1 MVGRRLRLTRPFALR
16 LAPIRV
22 LQRYGRGSTADLS
35 SVRKENV
42 VGIVVALVVLALLF
56 GVLGAVV
63 EGLLWLLFIGLVLL
77 AVGAVMGFSKRGTS
91 RA

>member
-1 MVGRRLRLTRPFALR
+1 M
-16 LAPIRV
+16 
-22 LQRYGRGSTADLS
+22 
-35 SVRKENV
+35 
-42 VGIVVALVVLALLF
+42 GIVVALVVLALLF